1 MPALRVSQR
10 NLRTR
15 LLEKNRRQFHQVCR
29 DEWNELRQRLR
40 YTLVMLDV
48 HPPHKAIGNAGEFFL
63 HLFTITI
70 GLLIAVGIEAAVEH
84 HQHRELAREARETM
98 KEEIRKNAESTN
110 EALRDISGEQQRM
123 KGNLAGVRKVQLNP
137 NDPSANDL
145 KLDFSYNTTGLD
157 DTGWKTAQ
165 ATGALAFMPYAE
177 STKYSAI
184 YGAEQAFLKAEDQLA
199 DDEAHFLGTIERF
212 HIGKGKMTKDAA
224 DAIAEQFG
232 ISQGHLLALKIA
244 AVVLQ
249 EQQNAFLEGREPKH
263 DMSERIAD

>member
-1 MPALRVSQR
+1 
-10 NLRTR
+10 
-15 LLEKNRRQFHQVCR
+15 
-29 DEWNELRQRLR
+29 
-40 YTLVMLDV
+40 MLDV

-84 HQHRELAREARETM
+84 HQHRKLASEARETM
-98 KEEIRKNAESTN
+98 KEEIRKNAENTN
-110 EALRDISGEQQRM
+110 DALKDIASEQQKM
-123 KGNLAGVRKVQLNP
+123 KDNLAAVRKVQLNP

-145 KLDFSYNTTGLD
+145 NLDISYSSTGLE

-184 YGAEQAFLKAEDQLA
+184 YGTEQSFLKAQDQLA
-199 DDEAHFLGTIERF
+199 EDEARFLGTVQKF
-212 HIGKGKMTKDAA
+212 HIGTGKVSKDAA
-224 DAIAEQFG
+224 DAIAEQLG
-232 ISQGHLLALKIA
+232 IWQGHLLAVKIA

-263 DMSERIAD
+263 HMSERIAQ